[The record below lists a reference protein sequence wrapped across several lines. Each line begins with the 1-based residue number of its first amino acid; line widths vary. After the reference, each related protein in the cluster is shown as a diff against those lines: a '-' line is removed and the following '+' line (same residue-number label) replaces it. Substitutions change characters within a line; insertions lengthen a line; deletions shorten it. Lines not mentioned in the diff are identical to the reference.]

1 VRGRIRTGAIACGLL
16 LSVLCAGARAEE
28 INVPLHIDN
37 LALNAA
43 LTQKLYTAP
52 GGRAQFFQGTD
63 ECQYFYVERPR
74 FGRRDAQVT
83 LETDGNL
90 RLGLALGGG
99 CVGPISWSGIIEA
112 ETAPYIAGLALKFRV
127 TDINFYNPDRSKSE
141 IAGRA
146 FDLVKGNL
154 IPHLETFSYDLAPA
168 MRQLNSLAA
177 SITPSPTGDQ
187 ARAALASIRLGPAVV
202 AEDDGVRL
210 TLQIALPDALAG
222 PAVGSPP
229 TPLTAAET
237 AAWRGALGNVDAFL
251 ATAAGQIHAMVP
263 DNQMGNQLIAI
274 VQDGRRRF
282 DEAVA
287 HPPANPDP
295 FPIFRDDWERLR
307 MVIKEAAYRGLAG
320 GQTLELLGLVSLGDA
335 LFAIDAEAPALG
347 SRLATAGLHEL
358 SQRPGESGTAA
369 ASRF

>member
-1 VRGRIRTGAIACGLL
+1 MLRGRIRTAAIACALIV
-16 LSVLCAGARAEE
+16 SVLCAGARAAE
-28 INVPLHIDN
+28 ISVPLHIDD

-43 LTQKLYTAP
+43 LAQKLYTAP
-52 GGRAQFFQGTD
+52 GGRAQFFQGAD
-63 ECQYFYVERPR
+63 ECQYFYAERPR
-74 FGRRDAQVT
+74 FGRHEAQVK

-90 RLGLALGGG
+90 SLGLALGGR
-99 CVGPISWSGIIEA
+99 CVSPISWSGIIET
-112 ETAPYIAGLALKFRV
+112 ETAPYVAGLALKFRV

-168 MRQLNSLAA
+168 MRQLNSIAA
-177 SITPSPTGDQ
+177 SIPPSPAGDQ

-222 PAVGSPP
+222 PAVGSAA
-229 TPLTAAET
+229 PLTAAET
-237 AAWRGALGNVDAFL
+237 AAWRSALGNVDTFL
-251 ATAAGQIHAMVP
+251 ATAARQIRAIVP
-263 DNQMGNQLIAI
+263 DDQVGNQLIAI
-274 VQDGRRRF
+274 VQDSRRRV
-282 DEAVA
+282 DQAA
-287 HPPANPDP
+287 AGPPANPDP
-295 FPIFRDDWERLR
+295 FPLFRDDWERLR
-307 MVIKEAAYRGLAG
+307 KIVKEAAYRGLAG
-320 GQTLELLGLVSLGDA
+320 NHTLEVLGMVSLGDA

-358 SQRPGESGTAA
+358 SQRPGEPGAAA